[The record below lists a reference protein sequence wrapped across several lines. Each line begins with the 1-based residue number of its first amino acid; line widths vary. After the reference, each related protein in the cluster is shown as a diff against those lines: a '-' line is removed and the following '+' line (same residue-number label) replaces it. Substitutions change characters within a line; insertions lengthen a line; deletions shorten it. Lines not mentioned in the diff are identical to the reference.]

1 MEDFVNQFIDDR
13 YGKQDSAAGGVE
25 YNKQE
30 SSHKAQLLLNED
42 SDVDNIIE
50 EEEETIIFTK
60 SKTSQMV
67 KTYHDFSQSSSIKS
81 RIIRKGKK
89 PKKNY

>member
-1 MEDFVNQFIDDR
+1 M
-13 YGKQDSAAGGVE
+13 
-25 YNKQE
+25 
-30 SSHKAQLLLNED
+30 LLNED

-60 SKTSQMV
+60 SKTSGV
-67 KTYHDFSQSSSIKS
+67 GKTIHDFSQTSSIKS

-89 PKKNY
+89 PKKHYQGQTRAQTYNKIKKFVKDEVLI